1 MNEQTDLVELRNVTK
16 KFDNYVAIDDISL
29 TIRRG
34 EFFSLLGSSGCGK
47 STLLRLL
54 AGLDWPNAG
63 KIFVDGQNM
72 HGVPAHNRPC
82 NMVFQSYAIF
92 PHLNVSD
99 NIAYGLRRFGLSKSE
114 KRKRVEEMLFTIG
127 LEGFGNRNPDQLSG
141 GQAQRVALARALVRQ
156 PKVLLLDEPLGAL
169 DKTLREQMQVELR
182 QLQRSVG
189 ITFVFVTH
197 DQEEALSMSDRIAVM
212 SAGRVLQI
220 ATPVDIYE
228 RPNCVAVAK
237 FIGDM
242 NFLVAITERVKTA
255 GQVLVNVEGFG
266 EIEFDERLES
276 DRPGLSHHVAIRPEK
291 LTVTNERTDAE
302 ICVRGTV
309 ESSSYWGDQSQFQVS
324 IDGCETL
331 LMVTAHNLDPLRSY
345 YPVRGSQV
353 WLSANNSALL
363 RFSDS
368 EN

>member
-1 MNEQTDLVELRNVTK
+1 MNEQTDLVELCNVSK
-16 KFDNYVAIDDISL
+16 KFDNDLALDDVSL
-29 TIRRG
+29 TIHRG
-34 EFFSLLGSSGCGK
+34 EFFSLLGPSGCGK

-54 AGLDWPNAG
+54 AGLDWPNSG
-63 KIFVDGQNM
+63 EIFIDGRNM
-72 HGVPAHNRPC
+72 HGVPAHARPC

-99 NIAYGLRRFGLSKSE
+99 NIAYGLRRFGLSKPE
-114 KRKRVEEMLFTIG
+114 KIKRVDEMLATVG
-127 LEGFGNRNPDQLSG
+127 LEGLGKRNPDQLSG
-141 GQAQRVALARALVRQ
+141 GQAQRVALARALVRR

-182 QLQRSVG
+182 QLQQSVG

-212 SAGRVLQI
+212 SAGRALQI

-228 RPNCVAVAK
+228 RPNCATVAQ

-242 NFLVAITERVKTA
+242 NFLVAVTESVHAVDRILVK
-255 GQVLVNVEGFG
+255 VEGLG
-266 EIEFDERLES
+266 EIEFTERLEYEK
-276 DRPGLSHHVAIRPEK
+276 PGLSHYVAIRPEK

-309 ESSSYWGDQSQFQVS
+309 ENSSYCGNQSQFQVS
-324 IDGCETL
+324 IDGCKTP
-331 LMVTAHNLDPLRSY
+331 LMVAARNLDPLTPY

-353 WLSANNSALL
+353 WLSARSSALL
-363 RFSDS
+363 RFDDRG
-368 EN
+368 N

>member
-1 MNEQTDLVELRNVTK
+1 MNEQADLVELCNVSK
-16 KFDNYVAIDDISL
+16 KFDNHLALDDVSL
-29 TIRRG
+29 AIRRG
-34 EFFSLLGSSGCGK
+34 EFFSLLGPSGCGK

-54 AGLDWPNAG
+54 AGLDWPNSG
-63 KIFVDGQNM
+63 EIFIDGRNM
-72 HGVPAHNRPC
+72 LGVPAHKRPC

-114 KRKRVEEMLFTIG
+114 KRKRVDDMLATVG
-127 LEGFGNRNPDQLSG
+127 LEGFGTRNPDQLSG
-141 GQAQRVALARALVRQ
+141 GQAQRVALARALVRR

-182 QLQRSVG
+182 QLQQSVG

-212 SAGRVLQI
+212 AMGRVLQI

-228 RPNCVAVAK
+228 RPNCATVAR

-242 NFLVAITERVKTA
+242 NFLVAITEKVQAA
-255 GQVLVNVEGFG
+255 GRILVNVEGLG
-266 EIEFDERLES
+266 EIEFTERLES
-276 DRPGLSHHVAIRPEK
+276 EKPGFSHHVAIRPEK

-302 ICVRGTV
+302 ICVPGTV
-309 ESSSYWGDQSQFQVS
+309 ENSSYWGDQSQFQVS
-324 IDGCETL
+324 IDGCETM
-331 LMVTAHNLDPLRSY
+331 LMVAAHNMEPQNPY
-345 YPVRGSQV
+345 FPVDGSQV
-353 WLSANNSALL
+353 WLSANSSALL
-363 RFSDS
+363 RFDDRG
-368 EN
+368 N

>member
-1 MNEQTDLVELRNVTK
+1 MIEQTDLVELRNVSK
-16 KFDNYVAIDDISL
+16 KFENFLALDDISL
-29 TIRRG
+29 TIHRG
-34 EFFSLLGSSGCGK
+34 EFFSLLGPSGCGK

-54 AGLDWPNAG
+54 AGLDWPNSG
-63 KIFVDGQNM
+63 EIFLDGRNM
-72 HGVPAHNRPC
+72 HDVPAHKRPC

-92 PHLNVSD
+92 PHLNVID

-114 KRKRVEEMLFTIG
+114 KGKRVAEMLSTVG
-127 LEGFGNRNPDQLSG
+127 LEGLGNRNPHQLSG
-141 GQAQRVALARALVRQ
+141 GQAQRVALARALVRR

-169 DKTLREQMQVELR
+169 DKTLREQMQIELR
-182 QLQRSVG
+182 ELQQSVG

-228 RPNCVAVAK
+228 RPNCAAVAR

-242 NFLVAITERVKTA
+242 NFLVAITERVQAA
-255 GQVLVNVEGFG
+255 GRVLVNVEGLG
-266 EIEFDERLES
+266 EIEFPKRLES
-276 DRPGLSHHVAIRPEK
+276 EKAGLSHYVAVRPEK

-309 ESSSYWGDQSQFQVS
+309 QNSSYWGDQSQFQVS
-324 IDGCETL
+324 VDGCDKP
-331 LMVTAHNLDPLRSY
+331 LMVVAHNLDPLNPF

-353 WLSANNSALL
+353 WLSANCSALL
-363 RFSDS
+363 RFSTV
-368 EN
+368 

>member
-1 MNEQTDLVELRNVTK
+1 MNEQTDLVELRNVSK
-16 KFDNYVAIDDISL
+16 KFDNYLALDDISL

-34 EFFSLLGSSGCGK
+34 EFFSLLGPSGCGK

-54 AGLDWPNAG
+54 AGLDWPNCG
-63 KIFVDGQNM
+63 TILIDGRNM
-72 HGVPAHNRPC
+72 HGVPAHKRPC

-114 KRKRVEEMLFTIG
+114 KRKRVDEMLTTVG
-127 LEGFGNRNPDQLSG
+127 LEGLGARNPDQLSG
-141 GQAQRVALARALVRQ
+141 GQGQRVALARALVRR

-182 QLQRSVG
+182 QLQQSVG

-197 DQEEALSMSDRIAVM
+197 DQAEALSMSDRIAVM
-212 SAGRVLQI
+212 SAGRVLQV

-228 RPNCVAVAK
+228 RPNCATVAK

-242 NFLVAITERVKTA
+242 NFLVAITERVQAA
-255 GQVLVNVEGFG
+255 GRVLVNVAGLG
-266 EIEFDERLES
+266 AVEFDERLES
-276 DRPGLSHHVAIRPEK
+276 DKAGLSHHVAIRPEK
-291 LTVTNERTDAE
+291 LTLTNERTDAE

-309 ESSSYWGDQSQFQVS
+309 ENSSYWGDQSQFQVS
-324 IDGCETL
+324 IDGCDTM
-331 LMVTAHNLDPLRSY
+331 LMVAAPNLDSLKSY
-345 YPVRGSQV
+345 YPQRGSQV
-353 WLSANNSALL
+353 WLSANNSALP
-363 RFSDS
+363 RFSDR